1 MVIREIRKFPYEI
14 LTFFPRQPIAKILF
28 VLHSNYT
35 GDTPYRVWF
44 DLDNSLVRW
53 KRPIFN
59 ICYSGNTEISVW
71 NTNFFPR
78 QPIAKIIFVLHSNY
92 TGDTPYL
99 VWVDLDDSLFW
110 WKRPIFKIGYSGNT
124 QISVWNTNFFP
135 RQPRAK
141 TLFVLLSNYT
151 GDTPYR
157 VSFDLDDS
165 LVRWIR
171 PIFNICY
178 SGNTKISE
186 WNTNFFPRQPIAKI
200 IFVLHSN
207 YTGDTPY
214 LVWVDLDDSLF
225 WWKRPIFKIGYSGNT
240 QISVWNTN
248 FFPRQPRAKTLFVL
262 HSNYTGDTPYRVSF
276 DLDNSLVRWKRPIF
290 KSGYSGNTQIS
301 VWKTYFFPRQAIS
314 KILCFTL

>member
-1 MVIREIRKFPYEI
+1 MDDSVV
-14 LTFFPRQPIAKILF
+14 Q
-28 VLHSNYT
+28 
-35 GDTPYRVWF
+35 
-44 DLDNSLVRW
+44 W
-53 KRPIFN
+53 KRPF
-59 ICYSGNTEISVW
+59 
-71 NTNFFPR
+71 
-78 QPIAKIIFVLHSNY
+78 
-92 TGDTPYL
+92 
-99 VWVDLDDSLFW
+99 
-110 WKRPIFKIGYSGNT
+110 FKIGYSGNT
-124 QISVWNTNFFP
+124 QISV
-135 RQPRAK
+135 
-141 TLFVLLSNYT
+141 
-151 GDTPYR
+151 
-157 VSFDLDDS
+157 
-165 LVRWIR
+165 
-171 PIFNICY
+171 
-178 SGNTKISE
+178 

-301 VWKTYFFPRQAIS
+301 VWNTNFFPRQPIAKILFVLHSNYKGDTPYRVWFDLDNSLVRWKRPNFNICNSGNTQISVWKTYFFPGQAIS